1 MATHA
6 AHAATDT
13 RATAMRRAIELAAR
27 GLGST
32 SPNPVVGCVITDAR
46 GAVVGEGWH
55 QRAGGPHAEV
65 HALRAAGTAARGG
78 TAYVTLEPCN
88 HTGRTGPCAQ
98 ALIEAGVTR
107 VVYAVSDPNPQASGG
122 GATLRAAGIATE
134 AGLLEQEAEEGN
146 AAWLTSVRRGR
157 PHVLWKYAATLD
169 GRIAAADGTSRWIS
183 SPESRA
189 DVHRLRAEADA
200 VVVGSGTL
208 RADDPHLAVR
218 GRPGT
223 DPADQPLR
231 VVLDTRAT
239 VRPGARVLDD
249 AAPTLIAV
257 AEDADTGHLPGVDLV
272 RLPADENGIS
282 VHALLA
288 ELHRRGVRS
297 VLLEGGPTL
306 AGAFVAAGAVDKV
319 VGYLAPVLL
328 GAGRT
333 ALGDAGIDTI
343 ADALRLRITETVRI
357 GPDLRVTAVPEA
369 VPTAPQGALSVHRNR
384 RRTWRGHRRRA
395 ARRGLPLPPAR
406 PRRHRGCQAR
416 RLHRRQRRV
425 PDRRGD
431 RRRRVH
437 RRRHAG
443 DPEPLQPRHPG
454 TGLPGQPGAP
464 HGPRRPARRP
474 PGPRARGRHR
484 RDPLPHPSEHWELVK
499 VALPAHLARY
509 VVEKGSITVDGVSL
523 TVVEAAADHFTI
535 SLIPTTLALTTLGI
549 KQPGDPVNL
558 EVDVLAKYVE
568 RLLAAGVDPLS
579 AKAGEERS

>member
-1 MATHA
+1 
-6 AHAATDT
+6 
-13 RATAMRRAIELAAR
+13 MRRAIELAAR

-46 GAVVGEGWH
+46 GTVVGEGWH

-65 HALRAAGTAARGG
+65 HALRAAGPAARGG

-272 RLPADENGIS
+272 RLPADANGIS

-369 VPTAPQGALSVHRNR
+369 VPTAP
-384 RRTWRGHRRRA
+384 
-395 ARRGLPLPPAR
+395 
-406 PRRHRGCQAR
+406 
-416 RLHRRQRRV
+416 
-425 PDRRGD
+425 
-431 RRRRVH
+431 
-437 RRRHAG
+437 
-443 DPEPLQPRHPG
+443 
-454 TGLPGQPGAP
+454 
-464 HGPRRPARRP
+464 
-474 PGPRARGRHR
+474 
-484 RDPLPHPSEHWELVK
+484 K
-499 VALPAHLARY
+499 
-509 VVEKGSITVDGVSL
+509 
-523 TVVEAAADHFTI
+523 
-535 SLIPTTLALTTLGI
+535 
-549 KQPGDPVNL
+549 
-558 EVDVLAKYVE
+558 E
-568 RLLAAGVDPLS
+568 R
-579 AKAGEERS
+579 